1 MTINTKKVTSGPY
14 TGNDIADTFSYTFKI
29 NDKTQL
35 SVYETDDVG
44 VETLLTLNTHY
55 TVNNIGNSGTVT
67 RIAGAL
73 PTDYEWFIRSNYEET
88 QLTAF
93 GSQGPFFPDIH
104 EDMAD
109 KLTMLIQQLI
119 NDKERS
125 PSLSLSYRGPL
136 PISLDDPVAGWAV
149 RWSTDLS
156 TLEVFDIDARYV
168 NVDGD
173 TMTAPLA
180 GPDPAKPSDY
190 IPLSYGDSI
199 YVNIAGDTMLA
210 PLAGPSSL
218 NPNDYMPQFQVAEAI
233 DARMSSAPEFDPNNF
248 QDYGLVTQAVSD
260 SNDYGSI

>member
-14 TGNDIADTFSYTFKI
+14 AGNGIADTFSYTFKI

-35 SVYETDDVG
+35 SVYETDDLG
-44 VETLLTLNTHY
+44 VETLLILDTDY
-55 TVNNIGNSGTVT
+55 TVNNVGNNGTVT
-67 RIAGAL
+67 RITGAL
-73 PTDYEWFIRSNYEET
+73 PTNYSWFIRSNYEET

-104 EDMAD
+104 EEAMD

-125 PSLSLSYRGPL
+125 PSVSVSYSGPL
-136 PISLDDPVAGWAV
+136 PLQLDNPVAGWAV

-168 NVDGD
+168 NVTGDTMTSPLAGPDPTKPSDYIPLSYSDATYVNISGD

-180 GPDPAKPSDY
+180 GPLATDPSH
-190 IPLSYGDSI
+190 
-199 YVNIAGDTMLA
+199 
-210 PLAGPSSL
+210 
-218 NPNDYMPQFQVAEAI
+218 YMPQSQVVEVVDDRI
-233 DARMSSAPEFDPNNF
+233 SSIPGFDP
-248 QDYGLVTQAVSD
+248 QQLIDYGFVTSTVGDQF
-260 SNDYGSI
+260 DYGSI